1 MFPLPR
7 ESISCRSLVYGVRIV
22 AQKMHSTSY
31 TKRSNNCQDK
41 LRTAIAERR
50 STFDCFIHCDVAV
63 RRRGRRTSH
72 SPSAR
77 QHHAT
82 QTTTKSAA
90 GQTGCGVWIQ
100 LHRIDPSSKC
110 RFIIPRMHA
119 LDSQH
124 DRKLMAQVCR
134 TARRP
139 ASSQVSHYCLGS
151 DGVGKAQA
159 RPRRNTPLY
168 VCELTLDMSRA
179 CRGESSFES
188 FVLNS
193 QGKARQNQKGH

>member
-1 MFPLPR
+1 LIVLYIVMLQCGGEGEEQATRPVQGNTMPR
-7 ESISCRSLVYGVRIV
+7 KQRP
-22 AQKMHSTSY
+22 K
-31 TKRSNNCQDK
+31 
-41 LRTAIAERR
+41 
-50 STFDCFIHCDVAV
+50 V
-63 RRRGRRTSH
+63 RRAK
-72 SPSAR
+72 PAV
-77 QHHAT
+77 
-82 QTTTKSAA
+82 
-90 GQTGCGVWIQ
+90 GVWIQ

-110 RFIIPRMHA
+110 RFIIPRTHA